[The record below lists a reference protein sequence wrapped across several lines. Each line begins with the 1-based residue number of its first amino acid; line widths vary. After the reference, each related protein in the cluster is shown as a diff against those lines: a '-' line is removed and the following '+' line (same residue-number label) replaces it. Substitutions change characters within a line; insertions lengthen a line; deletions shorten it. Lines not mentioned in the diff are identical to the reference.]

1 MSPPRNTGPDGD
13 SAQTP
18 QQMARRERR
27 VHPLPQASAGG
38 QRSRP
43 EHKANQRTR
52 NFAAARK
59 LKNGEWGMGSGEWGQ
74 RSYFTTSPLP
84 TPHSPFPTPF
94 SACFDLKSPT
104 AS

>member
-27 VHPLPQASAGG
+27 VHPLPQASEGG

-59 LKNGEWGMGSGEWGQ
+59 LRRPRIENRGSRIE
-74 RSYFTTSPLP
+74 R
-84 TPHSPFPTPF
+84 PHSLRPSTLNPPF
-94 SACFDLKSPT
+94 STFDPRSSGLADVFPL
-104 AS
+104 APV